1 MSLSMQYL
9 TVLAMGLS
17 GAVLG
22 AVYDV
27 YRTILTEW
35 RYLRFLSAI
44 LDFVYWIFALGL
56 VLWSL
61 QWANHGDVRLYVF
74 LLLGIGLVLYR
85 LLLRKLVVG
94 STVRMVLAI
103 TYFCRMLYR
112 LFLLVV
118 VGPLVWLGGALLALA
133 QAIDRLAQVLET
145 AILWP
150 FGPLLRT
157 IEWTGALLYRRTIQ
171 PLLDPVV
178 KPVKKAVEQH
188 LILPIQ
194 KFMGK
199 IRQGWKGFLKKVANW
214 LVDSEEDDDPKHPP
228 KR

>member
-27 YRTILTEW
+27 YRTILKEW

-44 LDFVYWIFALGL
+44 LDFAFWVFALGL
-56 VLWSL
+56 VLWAL
-61 QWANHGDVRLYVF
+61 QWANNGDVRLYIF

-85 LLLRKLVVG
+85 LLLRDFVVG

-103 TYFCRMLYR
+103 TYFVKMLYR
-112 LFLLVV
+112 LFLVVV
-118 VGPLVWLGGALLALA
+118 VGPVLWLWAAMFGLFRAV
-133 QAIDRLAQVLET
+133 DRLAAVLEDV
-145 AILWP
+145 ILWP
-150 FGPLLRT
+150 FKPLLNL
-157 IEWTGALLYRRTIQ
+157 IEWTGRLLYRWTVE
-171 PLLDPVV
+171 PLIEPVV
-178 KPVKKAVEQH
+178 RPAKKYVEQRV
-188 LILPIQ
+188 ILPIR
-194 KFMGK
+194 KFWGK
-199 IRQGWKGFLKKVANW
+199 IRLQWRGFLKNVANW
-214 LVDSEEDDDPKHPP
+214 LVDSDEDDENDKP